1 MKKEQFLFWRNQP
14 QSIFLSIFLFMALGA
29 IIWML
34 VTRHFGLS
42 WVYQWDSQPSSN
54 FQNILLDGFE
64 NGILPFTLQT
74 PVYFVQYEYLAKD
87 LHIPLWVSK
96 VWTIGIFVAFSVFI
110 TCISYFKRI
119 YFLLSSTIA
128 IIFIISLRIDLVGIG
143 GVYSKWL
150 FGGTLI
156 LLYVGLAY
164 YFHTFGKDL
173 AFWKKL
179 VSNLIV
185 SVILLILIFFL
196 SKEKF
201 PTVYLAGYGIL
212 IPFLITLTTIFLVA
226 SEIPFFLA
234 SLTTSQKLTGKP
246 NFLNFHVV
254 ILFYVGNL
262 VLLYLK
268 NTKILTLD
276 IFYIDDFYLLATSLI
291 LGIWGTRH
299 NPLFQSIVPNA
310 MQTWVFAS
318 MMIVTATT
326 IAYFNSVMNDAGIA
340 ALEDFIV
347 YSHIGFGVVFWAY
360 TVFNLRNTTQ
370 SESDQKT
377 FATLFYESQEN
388 KTIPLYIAR
397 GLGFLIMGVFIFKE
411 NSFPLKQSFS
421 AYYTGLGDVYL
432 MHYNEMNHQIA
443 DAYYSEA
450 LTNDEINHRLWYS
463 RASLIGLKPKPK
475 PEEIADRI
483 NKLQKATLRDGVP
496 QDYALIAQE
505 FAKSGQGLLANM
517 EFKEGFEK
525 FPKSAPLANNIALLY
540 AQNKILDSALYYLKK
555 SEKYTDNPKEIETNL
570 LSILIQKPIIAADSL
585 ESFLHK
591 DGDVAYEANRL
602 ALLSVYRKTI
612 KDPFKLNFARNSIA
626 DTSQLNILQASYLHN
641 YLVASQDKDTMAFHI
656 TKKLS
661 NTSTNS
667 IFVDF
672 LKIAQ
677 QIYFFKQQNQQA
689 SIENSRYLSY
699 LSPAR
704 YQMQF
709 GQNLLYLGEPAQA
722 IEQFTNLSNILSY
735 NSIPDIFYHRAAAL
749 SEAGNLIDAE
759 KIWEQV
765 ALDSSNLKRRY
776 YAQKMLTILKAETK
790 NWKDYDDTTRFGI
803 LYYKRPE
810 IDIQKNIAS
819 AIQNPD
825 LKIKAYACVI
835 EALLEENKVQEAD
848 EFFQKLDKNVQVT
861 LSAQS
866 ELNKIYLALC
876 YKKQDFST
884 LVSIIEKIPLIARYE
899 HYRNFYKA
907 ILIESKDI
915 KQAENLY
922 TKALQGNPFDLLFY
936 PDFIRFYNE
945 KKKNKEA
952 GYNLAVQAI
961 RFQENNPLAWKIYI
975 LQSLE
980 LNYIGFAE
988 EGLEKLRELS
998 LEDYEK
1004 YKTIY
1009 EKQKALLYGDTS
1021 E

>member
-1 MKKEQFLFWRNQP
+1 MKKEQFLFWRNSP
-14 QSIFLSIFLFMALGA
+14 YSILLSFFLLLALGA

-34 VTRHFGLS
+34 VARHLGAS
-42 WVYQWDSQPSSN
+42 WVYLWESQPSSN
-54 FQNILLDGFE
+54 FQNVLLESFE
-64 NGILPFTLQT
+64 NGILPFSIQT
-74 PVYFVQYEYLAKD
+74 PVYFIQYEYLAKD
-87 LHIPLWVSK
+87 LNIPVWVSK
-96 VWTIGIFVAFSVFI
+96 VWVIGAFIAFSMLISGI
-110 TCISYFKRI
+110 TYFKRI
-119 YFLLSSTIA
+119 YFLLSCTIA
-128 IIFIISLRIDLVGIG
+128 TIFIISLRIDLVGLW

-150 FGGTLI
+150 FGGTFV
-156 LLYVGLAY
+156 LLYIGLAY
-164 YFHTFGKDL
+164 YFHTFGKDV
-173 AFWKKL
+173 AFWKR
-179 VSNLIV
+179 LITNV
-185 SVILLILIFFL
+185 SVSLILIICIFFF
-196 SKEKF
+196 SKEKY
-201 PTVYLAGYGIL
+201 PTIYLAGYGML

-254 ILFYVGNL
+254 MLFYIGNL

-291 LGIWGTRH
+291 LGVWGTRH
-299 NPLFQSIVPNA
+299 NPLFQSIIPDSVRS
-310 MQTWVFAS
+310 WVFVG
-318 MMIVTATT
+318 MMIITASS

-347 YSHIGFGVVFWAY
+347 YSHIGFGAVFWAY
-360 TVFNLRNTTQ
+360 TVFNLRGQDSAEN
-370 SESDQKT
+370 EKKT
-377 FATLFYESQEN
+377 FADIFYGTQDN

-397 GLGFLIMGVFIFKE
+397 GLGFLMMGVFIFKE
-411 NSFPLKQSFS
+411 NSFPIKQSFA
-421 AYYTGLGDVYL
+421 AYYNNLGDIYF
-432 MHYNEMNHQIA
+432 MHYNEMNYQIA

-463 RASLIGLKPKPK
+463 RASLIRLKPNPK
-475 PEEIADRI
+475 SEEIADRI
-483 NKLQKATLRDGVP
+483 NKLQKATLRDGIP

-540 AQNKILDSALYYLKK
+540 AHNKVLDSALYYLKK

-570 LSILIQKPIIAADSL
+570 LSIMIQKPFIPSDSL
-585 ESFLHK
+585 NSFLRT
-591 DGDVAYEANRL
+591 DGDVGYEANRL
-602 ALLSVYRKTI
+602 ALMNIYGKTI
-612 KDPFKLNFARNSIA
+612 KEPFKLNFVRSSIS
-626 DTSQLNILQASYLHN
+626 DTSKLDIFQASYLYN
-641 YLVASQDKDTMAFHI
+641 YLIVSQNTDTTALYI

-661 NTSTNS
+661 NTSTNG
-667 IFVDF
+667 IFIDF
-672 LKIAQ
+672 FKTAQ
-677 QIYFFKQQNQQA
+677 KSYFFKQHNQQA

-709 GQNLLYLGEPAQA
+709 GQNLLYLGEFAQA

-735 NSIPDIFYHRAAAL
+735 NTIPDIFYHRAAAL
-749 SEAGNLIDAE
+749 TEAGNLIDAE

-765 ALDSSNLKRRY
+765 ATDSSNLKRQY
-776 YAQKMLTILKAETK
+776 YAKKMLKILKSEVK
-790 NWKDYDDTTRFGI
+790 NWKEYDDTTRFGI

-810 IDIQKNIAS
+810 IAIQKEIAS
-819 AIQNPD
+819 VIQNSD
-825 LKIKAYACVI
+825 LKVKAYACVI
-835 EALLEENKVQEAD
+835 EALLNENKVQEAD
-848 EFFQKLDKNVQVT
+848 DFFQKLDKNIQITFV
-861 LSAQS
+861 AQS
-866 ELNKIYLALC
+866 ELNKAYLLLC
-876 YKKQDFST
+876 YKKQDFNT
-884 LVSIIEKIPLIARYE
+884 LANIIEKIPLIARYE
-899 HYRNFYKA
+899 PYRSFYKA
-907 ILIESKDI
+907 LLIESKDGG
-915 KQAENLY
+915 QAENLY
-922 TKALQGNPFDLLFY
+922 TKAIQGNPFDLLFY
-936 PDFIRFYNE
+936 PELIRFYNE

-961 RFQENNPLAWKIYI
+961 RFQENSPQAWKMYI

-998 LEDYEK
+998 FEDYEK

-1009 EKQKALLYGDTS
+1009 QKQKALLYGDTS

>member
-14 QSIFLSIFLFMALGA
+14 QSILLSIFLSIALGA

-34 VTRHFGLS
+34 IARHFGIS
-42 WVYQWDSQPSSN
+42 WVYLWESQTTN
-54 FQNILLDGFE
+54 GFQNVLLDSFE
-64 NGILPFTLQT
+64 NGILPFKLQI
-74 PVYFVQYEYLAKD
+74 PVYFIQYEYLAKD
-87 LHIPLWVSK
+87 LNIPLWASK
-96 VWTIGIFVAFSVFI
+96 LWTLGCLIGFSIMI
-110 TCISYFKRI
+110 TCMSYFKRI

-128 IIFIISLRIDLVGIG
+128 IIFIISLRIDLIGIG

-150 FGGTLI
+150 FGGVFI
-156 LLYVGLAY
+156 LLYIGLAY
-164 YFHTFGKDL
+164 YYHTFGKDV

-179 VSNLIV
+179 TSNLAI
-185 SVILLILIFFL
+185 SAILGVLVFFM

-201 PTVYLAGYGIL
+201 PTIYLTGYGIL

-226 SEIPFFLA
+226 SEIPFFFA

-254 ILFYVGNL
+254 MLFYVGNL
-262 VLLYLK
+262 ILLYLK

-291 LGIWGTRH
+291 LGVWGTRH
-299 NPLFQSIVPNA
+299 NPLFQNVVPKS
-310 MQTWVFAS
+310 MHTWVFTAMIIIAAS
-318 MMIVTATT
+318 S

-347 YSHIGFGVVFWAY
+347 YSHIGFGIVFWAY
-360 TVFNLRNTTQ
+360 TVFNLKNETLADKQ
-370 SESDQKT
+370 T
-377 FATLFYESQEN
+377 FATIFYESQEN

-411 NSFPLKQSFS
+411 NSFPIKQSFA
-421 AYYTGLGDVYL
+421 AYYNSLGDVYL
-432 MHYNEMNHQIA
+432 MHYNELNHQIA
-443 DAYYSEA
+443 DVYYREA
-450 LTNDEINHRLWYS
+450 LVNDEINHRLWYS
-463 RASLIGLKPKPK
+463 RASLIGLKQKPK
-475 PEEIADRI
+475 SEEIAERI
-483 NKLQKATLRDGVP
+483 NHLQKATLRDGIP

-505 FAKSGQGLLANM
+505 FAKSGQSLLANM
-517 EFKEGFEK
+517 EFKEGLEK

-540 AQNKILDSALYYLKK
+540 AQNKVLDSALHYLKK

-570 LSILIQKPIIAADSL
+570 LSILIQKPFIAADSL
-585 ESFLHK
+585 DSFLNK
-591 DGDVAYEANRL
+591 NGDVAYEANRL
-602 ALLSVYRKTI
+602 ALLGVYGKSDKT
-612 KDPFKLNFARNSIA
+612 PFKLNFARKSIT
-626 DTSQLNILQASYLHN
+626 DTTLLDILQASYLHN
-641 YLVASQDKDTMAFHI
+641 YLLVSNHTDTTAFYI
-656 TKKLS
+656 TKKLA
-661 NTSTNS
+661 NTSTNNTL
-667 IFVDF
+667 IDF

-677 QIYFFKQQNQQA
+677 QGYFFKQQNQQA
-689 SIENSRYLSY
+689 NIEHSRYLSY

-709 GQNLLYLGEPAQA
+709 GQNLLYLGESAQA

-749 SEAGNLIDAE
+749 TEAGNLIDAE
-759 KIWEQV
+759 KIWQQV
-765 ALDSSNLKRRY
+765 ASDSSNLKRQY
-776 YAQKMLTILKAETK
+776 YAQKMLAILKAEVN
-790 NWKDYDDTTRFGI
+790 NWKTYDDTTRFGI

-810 IDIQKNIAS
+810 IGIQKEIA
-819 AIQNPD
+819 ATIQNSD
-825 LKIKAYACVI
+825 LKVKAYAYTI
-835 EALLEENKVQEAD
+835 NTLLEANKTQEAD
-848 EFFQKLDKNVQVT
+848 DFFQKLDKNVQVT
-861 LSAQS
+861 LSTQS
-866 ELNKIYLALC
+866 ELNKVYLALC
-876 YKKQDFST
+876 YKKQDFSV
-884 LVSIIEKIPLIARYE
+884 LASIIEKIPLIARHE

-907 ILIESKDI
+907 ILTESKNI

-922 TKALQGNPFDLLFY
+922 SKALQGNPFDLLFY

-961 RFQENNPLAWKIYI
+961 RFQESSPMAWKMYI
-975 LQSLE
+975 IQSLE

-998 LEDYEK
+998 FEDYEK

-1009 EKQKALLYGDTS
+1009 EKKKALLYGDTS